1 MLAVIGARVTLDRVE
16 EEHEEHTILVYFKYY
31 YKVF

>member
-16 EEHEEHTILVYFKYY
+16 EEHEEFTIQVYF
-31 YKVF
+31 FI